1 MNKIEYRIELLKLA
15 LAILE
20 YEDSPPVNVE
30 NLTKTADGL
39 ETWLHK
45 AGPTD

>member
-30 NLTKTADGL
+30 NITKTADNL
-39 ETWLHK
+39 EKWMHK
-45 AGPTD
+45 AVPTD